1 MQLSKEQ
8 SLSLMQKFAS
18 DDAFRSQFEKDPATA
33 LLGAGL
39 SKEQVGA
46 LDAKC
51 LAAGTLADK
60 SAFESLAATP
70 EGEEFRT
77 AMAFHI
83 LHLKIGR

>member
-18 DDAFRSQFEKDPATA
+18 DDAFRAQFEKDPAAA

-39 SKEQVGA
+39 SREQ
-46 LDAKC
+46 LDALGAEC
-51 LAAGTLADK
+51 LQTRVLADK
-60 SAFESLAATP
+60 SVFEGLASAP

-77 AMAFHI
+77 AMGFHI
-83 LHLKIGR
+83 HNLKIG